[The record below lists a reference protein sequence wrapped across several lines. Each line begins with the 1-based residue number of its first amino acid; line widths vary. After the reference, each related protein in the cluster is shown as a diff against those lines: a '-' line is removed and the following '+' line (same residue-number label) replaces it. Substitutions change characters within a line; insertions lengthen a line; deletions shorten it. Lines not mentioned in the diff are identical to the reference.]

1 MKKHKKQYLKLLAQL
16 DDEQFEEMQKISKA
30 LAEQGKKAD
39 DEEMFDIALDLLTKN
54 FVSNENNKLN

>member
-1 MKKHKKQYLKLLAQL
+1 MKKHRKQYLKLLAQL

>member
-1 MKKHKKQYLKLLAQL
+1 MKKHRKQYLKLLAQL

-39 DEEMFDIALDLLTKN
+39 DEEMFDIALDLITKN

>member
-1 MKKHKKQYLKLLAQL
+1 VKKHRKQYLKLLAQL

-39 DEEMFDIALDLLTKN
+39 EEEMFDIALDLITKN

>member
-1 MKKHKKQYLKLLAQL
+1 MKKHRKQYLKLLAQL

-39 DEEMFDIALDLLTKN
+39 EEEMFDIALDLITKN

>member
-16 DDEQFEEMQKISKA
+16 NDEQFEEMQKISKD

-39 DEEMFDIALDLLTKN
+39 EEEMFDIALDLLTKN

>member
-1 MKKHKKQYLKLLAQL
+1 MKKHRKQYLKLLAQL

-30 LAEQGKKAD
+30 LTEQGKKAD